1 MNKDNIPLVFRE
13 NLPPVYD
20 DNLEKAII
28 GAILINP
35 QNLAECSDL
44 LNEDCFYIPYL
55 RSAFCAASSI
65 YQGGEEVN
73 LVSVSAE
80 MSKGETQEERDS
92 IPLLLAD
99 AEYTARSTTN
109 PRPIAD
115 KLRDLANRRKLC
127 LAFTQAAVDCSGLA
141 KPLEAVTESATRAL
155 QEITEESAIKCST
168 LADGLAEVHR
178 LVSDNM
184 NPNRRLSGTP
194 TGFRILDTRG
204 GLQPGNLVI
213 VAGASSQGKTALTLS
228 MVRRAVADGAK
239 VAMYSLEM
247 MPREL
252 NARLIAAE
260 SGVECHRILT
270 EPLQGEELLR
280 VDEAIG
286 RLERV
291 QGNVYIDAR
300 STSNIDTIL
309 ASIRTQSMKNRI
321 DGAVVDYLQILNV
334 NMKNTNKEQ
343 AMGDVARRLKNL
355 AKELG
360 IWIVALSQLNRDRD
374 NPCPSIDRLRDS
386 GQIAEA
392 ADVVLL
398 VYRPSFYGTS
408 YPKPFDEVET
418 RGTALLDLAKG
429 RNIGTDKT
437 IVGYREGTTEFYEL
451 HQIPTK
457 AKAEMWE

>member
-1 MNKDNIPLVFRE
+1 MSKDNIPLIIRD
-13 NLPPVYD
+13 NIPPVYD

-28 GAILINP
+28 GAILTEP
-35 QNLAECSDL
+35 QTLAECSDL
-44 LNEDCFYIPYL
+44 LREDCFFIPIL
-55 RSAFCAASSI
+55 RSAFCAASAI
-65 YQGGEEVN
+65 YQEGEEVN
-73 LVSVSAE
+73 MVSVSAE
-80 MSKGETQEERDS
+80 MSKNAEPEERDR
-92 IPLLLAD
+92 IPYLLAD
-99 AEYTARSTTN
+99 TEYIARSTTN
-109 PRPIAD
+109 PRPIAE

-141 KPLEAVTESATRAL
+141 KPLEAIMGSATHTLQEVTEGT
-155 QEITEESAIKCST
+155 AIKCST

-228 MVRRAVADGAK
+228 MVRRAVEDGTRIAL
-239 VAMYSLEM
+239 YSLEM

-270 EPLQGEELLR
+270 EPLQGEELAQ
-280 VDEAIG
+280 VDEAIS

-291 QGNVYIDAR
+291 QGDIYIDAR

-309 ASIRTQSMKNRI
+309 ASIRAQSMKNRI

-334 NMKNTNKEQ
+334 NMKSTNKEQ

-392 ADVVLL
+392 ADIVLL

-418 RGTALLDLAKG
+418 RGTALLNLAKG